1 MAAGLPMVVT
11 NVGGNSEVI
20 SDGING
26 LIVESHSP
34 KQIGEAILKLAKSD
48 SLRKKLGNAAYKEI
62 IEKYNLSTCV
72 KMYEDLYSEVIS
84 DNQS

>member
-1 MAAGLPMVVT
+1 MKIKD
-11 NVGGNSEVI
+11 S
-20 SDGING
+20 
-26 LIVESHSP
+26 
-34 KQIGEAILKLAKSD
+34 KKSD
-48 SLRKKLGNAAYKEI
+48 ENQGFPKNQMKIKDYKEI